1 MKIMNYQNSTLLIN
15 LSSIINSIVN
25 DTTDLTSD
33 TIININSII
42 NKYNSSDILVVSS
55 DHYAAEPYAEEFDKI
70 TNLLETI
77 GVTVLT
83 TSPGNEENLIR
94 NVINSNSEKKTI
106 VCSSNKGLYQLIND
120 NLSIYNT
127 EDSIEVNDQNFSDY
141 YNIEPKMAPAL
152 FALNKVNQENKLNI
166 GIKTLEKYLSASNG
180 LSGLI
185 NSLPKERNRY
195 VKRLVDHIDLI
206 NQYHNES
213 ISYSDLNLGSL
224 DISRKPANVILLRQ
238 KLVEYNLD
246 RSIFKENHIIS
257 DINDAQIVFNNL
269 SKNKHI
275 LINPIIKDNEIL
287 AITIIAPPEKAFT
300 FDLFSNKKS
309 LNEKVFCKMFKP
321 LFEHEGIKKLC
332 LNSKKLCLS
341 LLNSDIELTNIVFD
355 PMQASYTFDSS
366 KYSEESGATLESIYQ
381 TIMQSPMGKVV
392 GPHDIIS
399 NKTLGLINL
408 GEQTLDIFNF
418 CVKLK
423 NLMDKREP
431 ETSRYYSE
439 FESKLNLILAKMEYN
454 GLGVDSQRLENIK
467 EQSIA
472 TMISRV
478 KTLSYIFKKPF
489 SEKELQLKS
498 IKELLIND
506 LELVKKQ
513 APNDKNSFVNHLK
526 ANSDIK
532 DPIINGFIDY
542 LTSSQ
547 LIVDV
552 NKIIGKVKNN
562 RVYANFNH
570 TKTKTFRISANDPN
584 VQGFA
589 KNQVREGIVA
599 KENNYIVSID
609 YSQFELKILAELSG
623 DPVLINA
630 FNKGIDIH
638 IETASKVFE
647 IPYNDVTE
655 HQRKMAKAINF
666 GLIYGK
672 EAFSLASDLG
682 TTKEEAQKKID
693 LYFTKFPTVK
703 KFLDNLVISA
713 KKEGAVR
720 TITGRRISIE
730 YITSTNKDDWAL
742 VNKAERKSKNAP
754 MQGSAADIMKKAMV
768 NVAKLISEK
777 YPTVI
782 MTNQIHDELLFDV
795 PKDLVTNF
803 CLEAKSIMENVVS
816 LRVPLT
822 VDVEVGKNWHNTKLI
837 DMSKYE
843 KTHEEELT
851 V

>member
-1 MKIMNYQNSTLLIN
+1 MNYQNSTLLIN
-15 LSSIINSIVN
+15 LSSIINSIV
-25 DTTDLTSD
+25 DETTDLTSD

-55 DHYAAEPYAEEFDKI
+55 DHYAAEPYAEEFNKI
-70 TNLLETI
+70 TDLLENI

-83 TSPGNEENLIR
+83 TSPGQEENLIR
-94 NVINSNSEKKTI
+94 NVVNSNAEKKTI
-106 VCSSNKGLYQLIND
+106 VCSSNKSLYQLINKD
-120 NLSIYNT
+120 LSVYNT
-127 EDSIEVNDQNFSDY
+127 DESVEINGENFSDY
-141 YNIEPKMAPAL
+141 YSIPPQMAPAL
-152 FALNKVNQENKLNI
+152 FAVNKVNIEHKLNV
-166 GIKTLEKYLSASNG
+166 GVKTLEKYLVTHDG
-180 LSGLI
+180 LDGAI
-185 NSLPKERNRY
+185 KSLPREKNRY
-195 VKRLVDHIDLI
+195 VKKLGNHIDEI
-206 NQYHNES
+206 NAYYQES
-213 ISYSDLNLGSL
+213 VAFQDINLESL
-224 DISRKPANVILLRQ
+224 DISRKPANVVMLRQ

-257 DINDAQIVFNNL
+257 DENDAKLVFSNL
-269 SKNKHI
+269 STNKHL
-275 LINPIIKDNEIL
+275 LINPIIKGNNIV
-287 AITIIAPPEKAFT
+287 AITLISPPEKAFT
-300 FDLFSNKKS
+300 FDLTGGKGK
-309 LNEKVFCKMFKP
+309 LNEKVFCEIFKP
-321 LFEHEGIKKLC
+321 LFEHNGIKKLC
-332 LNSKKLCLS
+332 LDSKKLCLTLLGNNIS
-341 LLNSDIELTNIVFD
+341 LNNVVFD

-366 KYSEESGATLESIYQ
+366 RYSEESGATLESIYQ

-392 GPHDIIS
+392 GAGDIAS

-439 FESKLNLILAKMEYN
+439 FESKLNLILAKMEYD
-454 GLGVDSQRLENIK
+454 GIGVDNNRLEDMK
-467 EQSIA
+467 EKNVA
-472 TMISRV
+472 NMISKV
-478 KTLSYIFKKPF
+478 KTLSYLLKIPF
-489 SEKELQLKS
+489 SEKDLQLKN
-498 IKELLIND
+498 IKDFLTND
-506 LELVKKQ
+506 LQVITKQ
-513 APNDKNSFVNHLK
+513 EPNDKASFVSHLT
-526 ANSDIK
+526 ANGDNK
-532 DPIINGFIDY
+532 DPVVSNFISY
-542 LTSSQ
+542 LNSSQ
-547 LIVDV
+547 LIVDI
-552 NKIIGKVKNN
+552 NKVIGKSKNN
-562 RVYANFNH
+562 RIHANFNH
-570 TKTKTFRISANDPN
+570 TKAKTFRITANDPN
-584 VQGFA
+584 VQGFS
-589 KNQVREGIVA
+589 KNMVREGIVA
-599 KENNYIVSID
+599 KDNHLIVSID

-647 IPYNDVTE
+647 IPYNEVTE

-703 KFLDNLVISA
+703 KFLDGLVVSA

-730 YITSTNKDDWAL
+730 NISSTNSDDWAL
-742 VNKAERKSKNAP
+742 VNKAERKAKNAP
-754 MQGSAADIMKKAMV
+754 MQGSAADIIKKAMV
-768 NVAKLISEK
+768 KVSELIAQK
-777 YPTVI
+777 YPTAI

-795 PKDLVTNF
+795 PKDIVTEF
-803 CLEAKSIMENVVS
+803 CVEAKAIMENIVS
-816 LRVPLT
+816 LRVPLS

-843 KTHEEELT
+843 KTYEEELT